1 MTNEQQQ
8 WLRDLTAQDLMGLGL
23 ENVGFVKRIVVQGQV
38 GWSIHMADGTQI
50 AMADARDVAFAAV
63 RQHNLDPVSVH

>member
-8 WLRDLTAQDLMGLGL
+8 WLRDLSTQDLVALGL
-23 ENVGFVKRIVVQGQV
+23 ENVAFVKRIVVHDQV

-50 AMADARDVAFAAV
+50 AMADERDVAFAAV
-63 RQHNLDPVSVH
+63 RQHNLEPLSVH